1 MGKKTFTLRLDS
13 ELHSFLEE
21 EAERNG
27 ITKNDYIRNLL
38 KREKENPPK
47 EIECT
52 FAEFLKTLK
61 DFEGSVETLNENV
74 DALNQFVNAKKEKK

>member
-1 MGKKTFTLRLDS
+1 MEKKTFTLRLDS

-52 FAEFLKTLK
+52 FAEFLKTIK
-61 DFEGSVETLNENV
+61 DFEGSVEKLNENV
-74 DALNQFVNAKKEKK
+74 GALNQFINVKKEKK